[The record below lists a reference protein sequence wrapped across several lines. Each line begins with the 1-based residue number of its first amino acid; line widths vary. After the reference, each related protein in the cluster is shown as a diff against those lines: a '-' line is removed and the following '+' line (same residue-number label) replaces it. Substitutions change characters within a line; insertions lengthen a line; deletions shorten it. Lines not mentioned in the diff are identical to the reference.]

1 VSDLG
6 PVTTATRVWPAA
18 LVRRRDGDEWVVGR
32 VDTGEFVAVPP
43 VALRALDLLAEGA
56 TVGAVEDRLAAETGA
71 RVDVAEFVTAL
82 GDLGL
87 LAGVDGRPLESPS
100 APPPTLA
107 WLRPGHVAWA
117 LHPAVAVAWGGL
129 CLLAGACLVAG
140 PSRLPGHDALVW
152 SHHPSLV
159 VAGNAALAWT
169 ILLLHELGHLIT
181 ARAAGVPGRMSL
193 STRLQ
198 FLVAQTDVSAVWAAP
213 RRTRL
218 TVYLAGMAVNLA
230 VAAAGIV
237 VRAAAGPQGAVGR
250 VAAVAVLLSLLFL
263 PSQALVFMRTD
274 LYFVLQD
281 LARCRNLYADAVAYG
296 AYLVRRRPADPSL
309 GLPARERRVV
319 RAYCGVMVVGSVACV
334 AVAVTVT
341 LPVVGGLLLGALRT
355 VATRPSA
362 GATADALAVLVVTG
376 AVQVLWARAW
386 WRRHG
391 RRVLASRR
399 KGGENPCRTARPS
412 PTPATPVR

>member
-1 VSDLG
+1 
-6 PVTTATRVWPAA
+6 
-18 LVRRRDGDEWVVGR
+18 
-32 VDTGEFVAVPP
+32 
-43 VALRALDLLAEGA
+43 
-56 TVGAVEDRLAAETGA
+56 
-71 RVDVAEFVTAL
+71 
-82 GDLGL
+82 
-87 LAGVDGRPLESPS
+87 
-100 APPPTLA
+100 
-107 WLRPGHVAWA
+107 
-117 LHPAVAVAWGGL
+117 
-129 CLLAGACLVAG
+129 
-140 PSRLPGHDALVW
+140 
-152 SHHPSLV
+152 
-159 VAGNAALAWT
+159 
-169 ILLLHELGHLIT
+169 
-181 ARAAGVPGRMSL
+181 MSL

-319 RAYCGVMVVGSVACV
+319 RAYCGVMV
-334 AVAVTVT
+334 
-341 LPVVGGLLLGALRT
+341 GGQRRLRGRRRDRHRCPWWAGCCSARWRT

-376 AVQVLWARAW
+376 GGPGAVGPRLVAPPRPPPP
-386 WRRHG
+386 RITKEG
-391 RRVLASRR
+391 R
-399 KGGENPCRTARPS
+399 
-412 PTPATPVR
+412 